1 MNHTLKKSTK
11 IVVSGN
17 IGSGKTSLCL
27 FLRPKIQ
34 NCVYIEEKFQ
44 SLEKLPLYYEENKK
58 NSNQGNK
65 FNKFALDLQLEF
77 LEQRYNNEK
86 QCELYSNKVL
96 LLDRCFHEDYFIFAK
111 TQM

>member
-1 MNHTLKKSTK
+1 MNTTLKKSTK

-44 SLEKLPLYYEENKK
+44 SLEKLPLYYQENQK
-58 NSNQGNK
+58 NSSRGDKYNR
-65 FNKFALDLQLEF
+65 FALDLQLEF
-77 LEQRYNNEK
+77 LDQRYNNEK
-86 QCELYSNKVL
+86 RCDMITDKVL

>member
-1 MNHTLKKSTK
+1 MNQTLRKSTK

-27 FLRPKIQ
+27 FLRPKIRD
-34 NCVYIEEKFQ
+34 CIYIEEKFQ
-44 SLEKLPLYYEENKK
+44 SLEKLPLYYEENKR
-58 NSNQGNK
+58 NSTQGNK
-65 FNKFALDLQLEF
+65 YNKYALDLQLEF
-77 LEQRYNNEK
+77 LDQRYNNEK
-86 QCELYSNKVL
+86 KCEEYSDKIL